1 MANPRLMPN
10 PMNSPAYL
18 ATIDEYRRIW
28 GLYNKG
34 ICSFFIVKGDAVID
48 FHLTPEATEALRL
61 VIERLQNEMT
71 TLGYM
76 KISTG
81 AYSPV
86 QKTPLATKKAGNK
99 RKTKRPSLA
108 KKKKK

>member
-1 MANPRLMPN
+1 
-10 PMNSPAYL
+10 MNSPAYL
-18 ATIDEYRRIW
+18 ATIDEHRRVW

-34 ICSFFIVKGDAVID
+34 VCSFFIIKGEKVMD
-48 FHLTPEATEALRL
+48 FHLTLEAVEALRL
-61 VIERLQNEMT
+61 VIEKLQNEMT

-81 AYSPV
+81 TYSPV
-86 QKTPLATKKAGNK
+86 KKTPLTAKKAGKK

-108 KKKKK
+108 KKKK